1 MKHLESCSDNVVEI
15 VNPVHWPPRSPHEAL
30 LQSPNGRKRLQDQ
43 LRCNSVSPSPVK
55 RRKYEDTVTAGIGVD
70 EDDEEEED
78 EETLQ
83 LQLKAIEARLKL
95 KKLQKA
101 KAAAL
106 ALTDNVVSKDN
117 SSSTT
122 SNAKIATSK
131 PASTERPRTPEPF
144 ESRRDFTIQVAH
156 SPKTQAAPPIPPESP
171 RRVLLGIDKGVR
183 AADVSLKRAKPVT
196 SGTQPKD
203 TTSHAITSTSKP
215 RTFNERLADARSD
228 DLKRQQKHDKQAR
241 TRSTGFG
248 MNQPIEQQEN
258 IPSSSKAESKATSSG
273 LTDIEEHSSIALSR
287 RIMSASSL
295 TSALQDK
302 DVYNLPRLLRDVHAP
317 DYDPPEGHP
326 STADYVLLAI
336 IASKSQPKDTIS
348 KVQST
353 DPADPAS
360 GPQTSKFSVLH
371 LTDLEWTIDLFLF
384 DTGFTR
390 FRKLTV
396 GSVVAIL
403 NPLIMPPKA
412 HKRDTG
418 QFALK
423 LASSED
429 TVLEIGM
436 AKDLGFCKSIKKD
449 GAECAAWID
458 KRKTEFCDFHVN
470 LALSRAK
477 NSRAEVSAMVGPSIF
492 GGNIGGKTARGGGRG
507 RGGSRGRG
515 RGDRGGKGGGRDDG
529 LQAEGQYYDYEAHS
543 IAYAIP
549 RGQGLTNSSRS
560 LISTSKILD
569 AEDYNGNN
577 TTRAERHR
585 RRLAEQERERETAK
599 KLASYGGKSAGGEYM
614 RRQAERAAEKSKKDK
629 ASRREPSLQDSPD
642 LDIETKLAPMDAAS
656 LGLIRKDVSSISL
669 DPINGKRSALAGS
682 ATPMGWGG
690 AFKRGLLDQMRD
702 KEKEEKKK
710 TAEARSEGDVRK
722 AMLAAAADVETVAPR
737 KRVRE
742 ESSDDD
748 LDIV

>member
-1 MKHLESCSDNVVEI
+1 M
-15 VNPVHWPPRSPHEAL
+15 
-30 LQSPNGRKRLQDQ
+30 
-43 LRCNSVSPSPVK
+43 K
-55 RRKYEDTVTAGIGVD
+55 RRKYEDTITAGIGKD
-70 EDDEEEED
+70 EDDDEEED

-101 KAAAL
+101 KAAAR
-106 ALTDNVVSKDN
+106 ALTDSVAVQDESPP
-117 SSSTT
+117 
-122 SNAKIATSK
+122 K
-131 PASTERPRTPEPF
+131 PSDIMQPLPKASVAERPRTPEPF
-144 ESRRDFTIQVAH
+144 QSRPSFSVQVAH
-156 SPKTQAAPPIPPESP
+156 SPKGRAEPDVPPESP

-196 SGTQPKD
+196 STTQQKSTP
-203 TTSHAITSTSKP
+203 TSISATASKGK
-215 RTFNERLADARSD
+215 TFNERLADARSD

-248 MNQPIEQQEN
+248 VKASSEVQDDVPRTSRSQPISTG
-258 IPSSSKAESKATSSG
+258 P
-273 LTDIEEHSSIALSR
+273 LDIEEHSSFALSR
-287 RIMSASSL
+287 RMMSASQL
-295 TSALQDK
+295 TAALQDK
-302 DVYNLPRLLRDVHAP
+302 DIYTLPRLLRDVHGP

-336 IASKSQPKDTIS
+336 IASKSQPRDTVS

-353 DPADPAS
+353 DPADPSS

-371 LTDLEWTIDLFLF
+371 LTDLEWTTDLFLF

-396 GSVVAIL
+396 GSVIAIL
-403 NPLIMPPKA
+403 NPLIMPPKP

-423 LASSED
+423 LGSSED

-449 GAECAAWID
+449 GAECNAWID

-470 LALSRAK
+470 LALSK
-477 NSRAEVSAMVGPSIF
+477 SKSSRAEVSAMVGPSIF
-492 GGNIGGKTARGGGRG
+492 GGGIGGKTGRGGGRG
-507 RGGSRGRG
+507 RGGGGRGRG
-515 RGDRGGKGGGRDDG
+515 RGGRGGRGGRDDG
-529 LQAEGQYYDYEAHS
+529 LQPEGEYYDYDAHS
-543 IAYAIP
+543 IAYAVP
-549 RGQGLTNSSRS
+549 RGQGLTNSSNS
-560 LISTSKILD
+560 LFSTSKILD
-569 AEDYNGNN
+569 AEDYNGNSV
-577 TTRAERHR
+577 TRAERHR

-614 RRQAERAAEKSKKDK
+614 RRQAERATDKQKKDGK
-629 ASRREPSLQDSPD
+629 SSLQDSPD
-642 LDIETKLAPMDAAS
+642 LDVDSKPPPMDAAS
-656 LGLIRKDVSSISL
+656 LGLIRMDTSAVNL
-669 DPINGKRSALAGS
+669 NPVNGKRSALNGS
-682 ATPMGWGG
+682 TNPIGWGG
-690 AFKRGLLDQMRD
+690 AFKRGLLDEMRD

-710 TAEARSEGDVRK
+710 VVQARSEGDVRK
-722 AMLAAAADVETVAPR
+722 LMLAAAADTVVEKTK
-737 KRVRE
+737 KRERV